1 MRWQTSGLPTRP
13 LANQRTLH
21 PEMISA
27 NYVLCLVT
35 QSCSTLYDPKDYSL
49 PGSSVRGDSPGKNTG
64 RVALLQGIFP
74 TQGSNSGLPHCKRI
88 LTM

>member
-35 QSCSTLYDPKDYSL
+35 QFCPTLYDPMDYSL

-74 TQGSNSGLPHCKRI
+74 TQESNSGLPQCKQI
-88 LTM
+88 LTV